1 VEGIHITSYMT
12 LAYGNALKDET
23 IIQTAQKHNATPA
36 QIILSWAIALVYSV
50 IPSSMKRQNLH
61 SNPDALTITLDADDI
76 KAIAP
81 GKPGRPGA

>member
-1 VEGIHITSYMT
+1 MEGIHITSYMT

-23 IIQTAQKHNATPA
+23 IIQTAQKHNATA

-61 SNPDALTITLDADDI
+61 SNPGALTITLDADDI

-81 GKPGRPGA
+81 GKPGRTGA